1 MERTYQKKSAG
12 VSNERFVAG
21 TQSTQGNVVPLRS
34 ISGGRHSRLK
44 RPGHRA
50 QESERLA
57 LLGISAAT
65 FAHEVANPLSAIF
78 GALQFIKSELE
89 GKHLNSPV
97 LTTTVLGAIQE
108 VDRLCLL
115 LNEFRALALPQHLD
129 LQSTDIKEVIEE
141 VLAIQMRIY
150 AAAGCSV
157 RLEFENDLPPVTLD
171 TAKMKQVILNLC
183 NNAIEAMPEGGCLTL
198 KSYHSGQAI
207 VLEIGDTGVGV
218 PEDMD
223 VFELFKTTKIGGT
236 GLGLPIVQQIISAH
250 NGTINYT
257 TAPGHGTTFKISLSA
272 ARLTPQAI

>member
-1 MERTYQKKSAG
+1 MERTYQKKG
-12 VSNERFVAG
+12 VGASNERFVTG
-21 TQSTQGNVVPLRS
+21 TQNTLGNVVPLRS
-34 ISGGRHSRLK
+34 INGGRHSRVK
-44 RPGHRA
+44 RPGHSA

-57 LLGISAAT
+57 LLGISAAA

-78 GALQFIKSELE
+78 GALQFVESELE
-89 GKHLNSPV
+89 GKHVDGPV
-97 LTTTVLGAIQE
+97 LRTTVLGAMRE

-115 LNEFRALALPQHLD
+115 LNEFRALALPQNLD
-129 LQSTDIKEVIEE
+129 LQSADIRKVIEE
-141 VLAIQMRIY
+141 VLAIQMRVY
-150 AAAGCSV
+150 VAAGCSI

-183 NNAIEAMPEGGCLTL
+183 KNAIEAMPEGGCLTL

-218 PEDMD
+218 TEDMD
-223 VFELFKTTKIGGT
+223 VFALFKTTKAGGS

-257 TAPGHGTTFKISLSA
+257 TEPGHGTTFKISLPA
-272 ARLTPQAI
+272 ADLGI

>member
-1 MERTYQKKSAG
+1 METTYWKKRGG

-21 TQSTQGNVVPLRS
+21 TQNTLGSIVPLRS

-57 LLGISAAT
+57 LLGISAAA

-78 GALQFIKSELE
+78 CALQFVKNELD
-89 GKHLNSPV
+89 GKHVNSPV
-97 LTTTVLGAIQE
+97 LITTVAGVMQE
-108 VDRLCLL
+108 VDRLGLL
-115 LNEFRALALPQHLD
+115 LNEFRALALPQNLD
-129 LQSTDIKEVIEE
+129 LQSTDIKRVIEE

-198 KSYHSGQAI
+198 RSYHSGQAI
-207 VLEIGDTGVGV
+207 VLEIGDTGMGV

-223 VFELFKTTKIGGT
+223 VFALFKTTKAGGS

-257 TAPGHGTTFKISLSA
+257 TEPGHGTTFKISLPA
-272 ARLTPQAI
+272 ADLGI

>member
-1 MERTYQKKSAG
+1 METTYWKKRGG

-21 TQSTQGNVVPLRS
+21 TQNPLGSIAPLRS

-50 QESERLA
+50 QESERLT
-57 LLGISAAT
+57 LLGISAAA

-78 GALQFIKSELE
+78 CALHFVKNELE
-89 GKHLNSPV
+89 GKHVNSPV
-97 LTTTVLGAIQE
+97 LITTVAGIMQE
-108 VDRLCLL
+108 VDRLGLL
-115 LNEFRALALPQHLD
+115 LNEFRALALPQNLD
-129 LQSTDIKEVIEE
+129 LQSTDIKKVIKE
-141 VLAIQMRIY
+141 VLAIQMRVY
-150 AAAGCSV
+150 TAAGCSV
-157 RLEFENDLPPVTLD
+157 RLEFENDLPRVTLD

-207 VLEIGDTGVGV
+207 VLEIGDTGMGV

-223 VFELFKTTKIGGT
+223 VFALFKTTKAGGS

-257 TAPGHGTTFKISLSA
+257 TEPSHGTTFKISLPTTD
-272 ARLTPQAI
+272 LEI

>member
-1 MERTYQKKSAG
+1 METTYWKKRGG

-21 TQSTQGNVVPLRS
+21 TQNTLGSILPLRS

-57 LLGISAAT
+57 LLGISAAA

-78 GALQFIKSELE
+78 CALQFVKNELD
-89 GKHLNSPV
+89 GKHVNSPV
-97 LTTTVLGAIQE
+97 LMTTVAGVMQE
-108 VDRLCLL
+108 VDRLGLL
-115 LNEFRALALPQHLD
+115 LNEFRALVLPQNLD

-141 VLAIQMRIY
+141 VLAIQMRVY

-157 RLEFENDLPPVTLD
+157 RLEFENDLPRVMLD

-198 KSYHSGQAI
+198 RSYHSGQAI

-223 VFELFKTTKIGGT
+223 VFALFKTTKAGGS

-257 TAPGHGTTFKISLSA
+257 TEPGHGTTFKISLPA
-272 ARLTPQAI
+272 ADLGI